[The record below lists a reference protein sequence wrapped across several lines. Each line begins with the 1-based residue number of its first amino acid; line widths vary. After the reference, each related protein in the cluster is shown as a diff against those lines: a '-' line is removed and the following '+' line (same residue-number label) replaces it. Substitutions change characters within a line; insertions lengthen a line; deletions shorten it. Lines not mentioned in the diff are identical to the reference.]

1 MDDRSPYPF
10 VTRDLE
16 KGEPTLG
23 DERVKMLAYAGG
35 TLVFLVSLFGFGFVC
50 LQMYLDVPKTAE
62 ATNTIGQISK
72 LQVEAYA
79 AGRAADPAANRA
91 GAPSL
96 CKSAPHPVPTTV
108 GQVKG
113 HYYTSLAD
121 EWQDGAEDEGFRCLR
136 FEMTEPQWF
145 QYDFV
150 STGPQGSFT
159 ATAHGDRDGDGVT
172 STLSLRGTVDPTH
185 RRVELA
191 PSIDQLRPAE

>member
-10 VTRDLE
+10 VTRDPE
-16 KGEPTLG
+16 KGEPTRHS
-23 DERVKMLAYAGG
+23 EEWVKTLAYGGG
-35 TLVFLVSLFGFGFVC
+35 TVVFLVSLFGFGFIC
-50 LQMYLDVPKTAE
+50 LQMFLDVPKTAE
-62 ATNTIGQISK
+62 ATNTIGQITK

-79 AGRAADPAANRA
+79 AGRAEGA
-91 GAPSL
+91 GGPSL
-96 CKSAPHPVPTTV
+96 CKSAPHPVPQTV
-108 GQVKG
+108 GEVKG
-113 HYYTSLAD
+113 HYYTSLSN

-172 STLSLRGTVDPTH
+172 STVSLSGTVDPVLQKV
-185 RRVELA
+185 RLA
-191 PSIDQLRPAE
+191 TSIDQVHPRE